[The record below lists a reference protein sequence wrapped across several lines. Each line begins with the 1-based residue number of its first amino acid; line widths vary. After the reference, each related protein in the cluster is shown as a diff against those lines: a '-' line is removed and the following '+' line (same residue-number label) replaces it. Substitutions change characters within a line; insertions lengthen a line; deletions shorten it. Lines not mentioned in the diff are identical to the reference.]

1 MLEKLH
7 LNVSRQHVYDL
18 MVKLGYRWSMG
29 KKRGSRILESA
40 KKQADTWRLA
50 LEWSQALQLEEAG
63 THVVVYMDESFVN
76 TGHCHRYS
84 WFLVEQSLVSFD
96 DEGNVVIDENAT
108 AVVPAKEGAD
118 INQKSLRQQTGKG
131 KFDIMK
137 SFGDK

>member
-7 LNVSRQHVYDL
+7 LNVSRQHVYNL

-84 WFLVEQSLVSFD
+84 WFLVEQSLVRFD
-96 DEGNVVIDENAT
+96 DQGTWWLMTMPPLWFLSKRVLISIKNHCGNKRERVSL
-108 AVVPAKEGAD
+108 VP
-118 INQKSLRQQTGKG
+118 
-131 KFDIMK
+131 
-137 SFGDK
+137 